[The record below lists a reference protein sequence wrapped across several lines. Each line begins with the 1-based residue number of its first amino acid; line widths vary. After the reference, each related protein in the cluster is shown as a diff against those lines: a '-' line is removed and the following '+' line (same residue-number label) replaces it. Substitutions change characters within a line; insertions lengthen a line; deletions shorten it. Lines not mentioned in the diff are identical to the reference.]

1 MARGPGEERAGEGT
15 PGDRVELLVGYW
27 VETCGATRRDVGV
40 AVCRYRLNP
49 QEQKPRREEQDGSLR
64 DSGPEEGLE
73 LRPPWGLSRGW
84 ASRWKGLRPGG
95 RPCFRGWLPCLPH
108 RAPQSHHVA
117 LSRVSVSGVSDGSP
131 ATEG

>member
-1 MARGPGEERAGEGT
+1 M
-15 PGDRVELLVGYW
+15 ELLVGYW

-84 ASRWKGLRPGG
+84 ASRWKGFGLGVGPASAVGSLASPTG
-95 RPCFRGWLPCLPH
+95 L
-108 RAPQSHHVA
+108 
-117 LSRVSVSGVSDGSP
+117 LSLTTWP
-131 ATEG
+131 